1 MKGYSSWNVLREGL
15 RCAVIGAAALSVLS
29 CKSTSSLQENRTVDR
44 KDSLRQTVTKV
55 ITYEPVPKTQT
66 SLTLDADRLLS
77 LSRLPEGI
85 GFTAHDGRLSLHAE
99 SDGKGGVNITAQ
111 HEGESQKVITEE
123 KDVTNRIRDEA
134 ESQLEEVKETRPGVQ
149 GWLTGTALTLLGI
162 FLIWQLIKYYLSKH

>member
-134 ESQLEEVKETRPGVQ
+134 ESQLEEVKETRPAAQ

-162 FLIWQLIKYYLSKH
+162 FLIWQLIKYHLSKH

>member
-1 MKGYSSWNVLREGL
+1 M
-15 RCAVIGAAALSVLS
+15 
-29 CKSTSSLQENRTVDR
+29 
-44 KDSLRQTVTKV
+44 

-134 ESQLEEVKETRPGVQ
+134 ESQLEEVKETRPAAQ

-162 FLIWQLIKYYLSKH
+162 ILIWQLIKYHLSKH

>member
-15 RCAVIGAAALSVLS
+15 RCAVIGAAALSALS

-134 ESQLEEVKETRPGVQ
+134 ESQLEEVKETRPAAQ
-149 GWLTGTALTLLGI
+149 GLS
-162 FLIWQLIKYYLSKH
+162 LIHI

>member
-15 RCAVIGAAALSVLS
+15 RCAVIGAAALSALS
-29 CKSTSSLQENRTVDR
+29 CKSTSSLQENRTADR

-134 ESQLEEVKETRPGVQ
+134 ESQLEEVKETRPAAQ

-162 FLIWQLIKYYLSKH
+162 ILIWQLIKYHLSKH